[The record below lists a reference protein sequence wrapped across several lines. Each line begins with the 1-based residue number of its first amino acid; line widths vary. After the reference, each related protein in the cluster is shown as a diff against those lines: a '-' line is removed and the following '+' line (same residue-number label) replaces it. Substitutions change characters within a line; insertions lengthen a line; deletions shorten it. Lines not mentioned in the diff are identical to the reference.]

1 MKKRTKKI
9 PPENEEEV
17 LSSDELR
24 ARRKAERKRRILR
37 NRLVFL
43 GILLLIVGAIVF
55 RVCVV
60 AKTIN
65 VTNETPYPDEQLLA
79 AMDEGKGTFLFSF
92 SADKIAEK
100 LKTVYPYVGSVEV
113 KKHFP
118 TTVDITFRCAEK
130 SYAFMSDGY
139 YVFTDSSLRVLEISK
154 TPDNAVLTV
163 IGADI
168 GEYEK
173 GKQIDSSTFIYGD
186 FIANIQAQAEWTGV
200 GNITKVDISKKY
212 RIAFL
217 LNDTVTVVLGD
228 FSDIDRKFDTLKY
241 IVGENDMSVVAT
253 INVKDF
259 SRGKYS
265 LGSDIFSAEPITQE
279 PTTAPEQNDPD
290 TTKPSSSSEQG
301 TSSSYD
307 SDIEP

>member
-1 MKKRTKKI
+1 
-9 PPENEEEV
+9 
-17 LSSDELR
+17 
-24 ARRKAERKRRILR
+24 
-37 NRLVFL
+37 
-43 GILLLIVGAIVF
+43 
-55 RVCVV
+55 
-60 AKTIN
+60 
-65 VTNETPYPDEQLLA
+65 
-79 AMDEGKGTFLFSF
+79 
-92 SADKIAEK
+92 
-100 LKTVYPYVGSVEV
+100 
-113 KKHFP
+113 
-118 TTVDITFRCAEK
+118 
-130 SYAFMSDGY
+130 MSDGY

-186 FIANIQAQAEWTGV
+186 FIANIQAQAERTGV

-279 PTTAPEQNDPD
+279 PTTVPEQNEPE
-290 TTKPSSSSEQG
+290 TTEPSSSSEQG

>member
-17 LSSDELR
+17 LSSDEIR

-37 NRLVFL
+37 NRLIFL

-186 FIANIQAQAEWTGV
+186 FIANIQAQAERTGV

-212 RIAFL
+212 R
-217 LNDTVTVVLGD
+217 
-228 FSDIDRKFDTLKY
+228 K
-241 IVGENDMSVVAT
+241 E
-253 INVKDF
+253 
-259 SRGKYS
+259 
-265 LGSDIFSAEPITQE
+265 
-279 PTTAPEQNDPD
+279 
-290 TTKPSSSSEQG
+290 
-301 TSSSYD
+301 
-307 SDIEP
+307 